1 MIIKE
6 ALRLAAKKLSG
17 VAQRP
22 LFEAEILLSNI
33 LKQDRV
39 YLHLHN
45 EEVLEE
51 KLLNIFL
58 KDIEKRAQNYPVEY
72 ITKRVSFYS
81 EEFYIEEG
89 VLIPRPE
96 TELLIDKV
104 LENVNL
110 DEKVTVAEIG
120 VGSGVIS
127 IILAKKLKNARFIA
141 TDISKKAIEVTKI
154 NLKNH
159 SVEERVD
166 LRNCSLLDCVEEKV
180 DIIVSNP
187 PYIAKDF
194 KLDKNVL
201 FEPEEALFG
210 GERGDELLK
219 RIIDIALLKEAKLL
233 ICEMGYD
240 QKESL
245 KRYCEKKGLK
255 PKFYKDLAGLD
266 RGFVLKTDNYNL
278 KEIS

>member
-6 ALRLAAKKLSG
+6 ALRLAAKKLSD
-17 VAQRP
+17 VARRP

-39 YLHLHN
+39 YLHIHN

-51 KLLNIFL
+51 KLLKIFF
-58 KDIEKRAQNYPVEY
+58 KDIERRAQNFPIEY
-72 ITKRVSFYS
+72 ITKKVSFYS

-104 LENVNL
+104 LENVDL

-120 VGSGVIS
+120 IGSGVIS

-141 TDISKKAIEVTKI
+141 TDISKKAMEVSKI
-154 NLKNH
+154 NLKKH
-159 SVEERVD
+159 SVEEKVE
-166 LRNCSLLDCVEEKV
+166 LKECSLLDCVEEKV

-194 KLDKNVL
+194 KLDKNVT

-210 GERGDELLK
+210 GKSGDELIK
-219 RIIDIALLKEAKLL
+219 KIIDIALLKEANLL

-240 QKESL
+240 QKESI
-245 KRYCEKKGLK
+245 KRYCEKKGLR
-255 PKFYKDLAGLD
+255 PEFYKDLAGLD
-266 RGFVLKTDNYNL
+266 RGFVLKIDN
-278 KEIS
+278 